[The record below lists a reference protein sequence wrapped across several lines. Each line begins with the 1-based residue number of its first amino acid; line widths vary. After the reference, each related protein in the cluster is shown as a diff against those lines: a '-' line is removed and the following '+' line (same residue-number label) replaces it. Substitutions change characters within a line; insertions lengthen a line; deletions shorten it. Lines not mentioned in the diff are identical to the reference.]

1 VDKRVTVAGAETSVR
16 YRLAAPAGAPL
27 AGRWAVQWNLT
38 LSAGDAPGRYFTLP
52 DRPSLGSTG
61 RVADVTRVALV
72 DEWLG
77 LEAHLAWSPAAT
89 LAWAPVETVSVSE
102 GGFERL
108 YQGTAL
114 LVAWSL
120 AGTTQ
125 EISMTLTMVER

>member
-1 VDKRVTVAGAETSVR
+1 MR

-27 AGRWAVQWNLT
+27 AGRWAVQWNLA
-38 LSAGDAPGRYFTLP
+38 LSAGEAPGRYLTLP
-52 DRPSLGSTG
+52 GRPSLGSTG
-61 RVADVTRVALV
+61 RIADVTRVALV

-77 LEAHLAWSPAAT
+77 LEAHLAWSPAAM

-114 LVAWSL
+114 LVAWPL